1 MRITSLALILTGLL
15 LSTMAC
21 SKYEE
26 NPMLSLRT
34 KKARL
39 DGNWSLV
46 LVKDKNVDVTH
57 TYPDD
62 YGYDF
67 DKNGTFKKRNN
78 ETETMGEWE
87 FSDDKTLLRLTETN
101 SPTPDVF
108 KLIKLTNR
116 HLWWS
121 VVGAKDELVMHFEVK
136 K

>member
-15 LSTMAC
+15 LSTVAC

-34 KKARL
+34 KKGRL
-39 DGNWSLV
+39 DGNWTLV
-46 LVKDKNVDVTH
+46 MVKYNNVAVTD

-62 YGYDF
+62 YGYEF
-67 DKNGTFKKRNN
+67 DKKGTYKFRNN
-78 ETETMGEWE
+78 ETEIVGEWE
-87 FSDDKTLLRLTETN
+87 FSDDKTLLRLFEPN
-101 SPTPDVF
+101 TPDPFVF
-108 KLIKLTNR
+108 KILKLTNR

-121 VVGAKDELVMHFEVK
+121 LEGVQDDVEMHFEVK